1 MLHPIYF
8 CNLTYPMPQIKKYYS
23 YVLVAMT
30 CAIGGFAAS
39 GLLKGNSKQEK
50 ETVTQTTAVPTEENN
65 SFSLINKSLNSSYQ
79 NEGIRE
85 LEPFSNLI
93 EDYIKKAKQK
103 NPEIL
108 ISYYFRDLDNGIWI
122 GINEKEEF
130 APASLFKLPLMM
142 AILKE
147 AESNP
152 AILSATYQYFTKDF
166 AGLDKGDEGYEK
178 KDGSFYSL
186 DELLRQMIVY
196 SDNEAA
202 LILLKYI
209 GDDKLEAVEKFLS
222 QSVPEN
228 GKANT
233 NFIKVKNYASIFRV
247 LYNCTFLNK
256 EMSLKALNYL
266 SQSQYK
272 DGIRKGI
279 PSEIRI
285 AHKYGIRDI
294 ELNGSKIKGYQL
306 HHFGIVYYP
315 NKPFTIG
322 IMTRG
327 KNQQVSDEIISD
339 LARITYTEVNRQM
352 QQKSTTRIIP

>member
-1 MLHPIYF
+1 
-8 CNLTYPMPQIKKYYS
+8 MPKTKNYYS
-23 YVLVAMT
+23 YVLVAII
-30 CAIGGFAAS
+30 CAAAGFVAS
-39 GLLKGNSKQEK
+39 GLFKDKS
-50 ETVTQTTAVPTEENN
+50 TQKTEEVVHSSSSVSSKDINE
-65 SFSLINKSLNSSYQ
+65 FSLINKSLNSSYQ

-85 LEPFSNLI
+85 LEPFPHLI
-93 EDYIKKAKQK
+93 EDYINKAKQK

-108 ISYYFRDLDNGIWI
+108 IAYYFRDLDNGIWM

-130 APASLFKLPLMM
+130 APASLFKLPLML

-152 AILSATYQYFTKDF
+152 AILSATYQYFAKDF
-166 AGLDKGDEGYEK
+166 VGLDKGDEGFEK

-186 DELLRQMIVY
+186 DELIRQMIVY

-209 GDDKLEAVEKFLS
+209 GDDKLDAVEKFLS
-222 QSVPEN
+222 QSVPKN

-272 DGIRKGI
+272 NGIRKSI
-279 PSEIRI
+279 PAEIPI

-294 ELNGSKIKGYQL
+294 ELNGTKIKGYQL

-327 KNQQVSDEIISD
+327 KNQQVSDEIISE

-352 QQKSTTRIIP
+352 QQKSTERIIP

>member
-1 MLHPIYF
+1 
-8 CNLTYPMPQIKKYYS
+8 MPQIKKYYS
-23 YVLVAMT
+23 YVLVAIAFAT
-30 CAIGGFAAS
+30 GGFALS
-39 GLLKGNSKQEK
+39 GIFKNQSKEK
-50 ETVTQTTAVPTEENN
+50 KESPSQTTSISAEDNNN

-85 LEPFSNLI
+85 LEPFSYLI

-122 GINEKEEF
+122 GVNEKEEF

-166 AGLDKGDEGYEK
+166 AGMDKGDDGYEK

-209 GDDKLEAVEKFLS
+209 GDDKLQAVENFLS
-222 QSVPEN
+222 QSVPKN
-228 GKANT
+228 GQPNT

-272 DGIRKGI
+272 NGIRKSI
-279 PSEIRI
+279 PAEITV

-339 LARITYTEVNRQM
+339 LTRITYAEVNRQM
-352 QQKSTTRIIP
+352 QQKSTARIIP